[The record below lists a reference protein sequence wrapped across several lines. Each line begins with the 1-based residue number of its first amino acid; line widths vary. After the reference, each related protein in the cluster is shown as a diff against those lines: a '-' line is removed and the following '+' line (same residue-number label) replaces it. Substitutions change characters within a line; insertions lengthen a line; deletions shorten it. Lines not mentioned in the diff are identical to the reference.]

1 MLSNDEIIK
10 KFESCRSRFV
20 EGWKRTEWLEA
31 TRECY
36 SAVEGFSYEGGKNGQ
51 WENLDFQKREFDNKP
66 LFQINKLARVINVI
80 SGFQIQNRGDV
91 RYIPRDIDIAQDGQ
105 FSDKSKLADVVNDG
119 LEFIKQ
125 ASRADLENSHANYDA
140 LICGIGAVDNTIT
153 YEEGEDGI
161 GEPSV
166 QRIAPQLLMWDVAA
180 RKKNLIDANWVCSA
194 TVHDR
199 EVLLNEINAERATE
213 DKIVAFSGSSGDDL
227 FLNSY
232 TDMDKNLIMAY
243 NFQWREKEF
252 YWQVQNTALQNP
264 AAMQLLLL
272 DGSVQAAKERG
283 IDLTKDEIFPI
294 SLDEERA
301 FKQAF
306 ELVGLPFEAIKQK
319 KYVYYRASI
328 VGKDVISASEN
339 YSQKGFS
346 LKFITGKWSE
356 TRQYWYGLLS
366 LAIAP
371 QQLFNKGMSDIAET
385 LYISPH
391 GGIVIEAEA
400 VGGAGNLAAFKET
413 WAKQREV
420 TIIADGAI
428 AGQKFMMKPQAQLS
442 PAAMQVLDI
451 ADRAILECVG
461 LNQEFMGV
469 ADGGAQ
475 QAAMLQEQRVKQ
487 GMASFANEVDS
498 FGFFIQ
504 EQSKCFVDM
513 LRVLCQNSG
522 GLIIRNISGDKAQP
536 YVKLLE
542 DQIATKYD
550 IIVKEVPKSSSER
563 QRETDVLLQIAGM
576 LTQAGRDGGA
586 ILPLIIENQDINSD
600 KLEEVLAATQ
610 PPPPAQPDPVNQEL
624 LMAQAADLRAS
635 AAKKEAESKG
645 LDMELLNKFKQMRD
659 EDNNE
664 LEIKMEKM
672 KADIQK
678 TISETMVNY
687 SKIGQSI
694 QQPQSFMGN
703 NA

>member
-1 MLSNDEIIK
+1 MLSNQEIIK
-10 KFESCRSRFV
+10 KFETFKSRFT
-20 EGWKRTEWLEA
+20 EGWKREEWVKSM
-31 TRECY
+31 RESY
-36 SAVEGFSYEGGKNGQ
+36 SAVEGFSYDGGNGQ
-51 WENLDFQKREFDNKP
+51 WESLDYQRRESDGKP

-91 RYIPRDIDIAQDGQ
+91 RYIPRDIEVGEGGQ
-105 FSDKSKLADVVNDG
+105 LSEKSKLSDLVNDG
-119 LEFIKQ
+119 LEFIKHK
-125 ASRADLENSHANYDA
+125 SRADLENSHANYDA

-166 QRIAPQLLMWDVAA
+166 QRIAPHLLMWDVAS
-180 RKKNLIDANWVCSA
+180 RKKNMIDANAVASA
-194 TVHDR
+194 TIHDKDT
-199 EVLLNEINAERATE
+199 LLADINSERKKK
-213 DKIVAFSGSSGDDL
+213 DKLESLPAGNDDIFLSSHSTQDD
-227 FLNSY
+227 
-232 TDMDKNLIMAY
+232 NLAVAY
-243 NFQWREKEF
+243 NFQWREKES
-252 YWQVQNTALQNP
+252 YLQVQNSALQDP
-264 AAMQLLLL
+264 IKMQLLMQ
-272 DGSVQAAKERG
+272 DGSVAAAKERD

-294 SLDEERA
+294 SLDEEGA
-301 FKQAF
+301 FNKAF
-306 ELVGLPFEAIKQK
+306 ESVGLPFEVIKQK

-328 VGKDVISASEN
+328 VGDMVISASEN

-366 LAIAP
+366 LAIDP
-371 QQLFNKGMSDIAET
+371 QRLFNKGMSDIAET

-391 GGIVIEAEA
+391 GGIVIEADA
-400 VGGAGNLAAFKET
+400 VGGVGNLEAFKAT

-461 LNQEFMGV
+461 LNMEFMGV

-498 FGFFIQ
+498 FGFFVQ

-522 GLIIRNISGDKAQP
+522 GLIIRNISGDKAQQ
-536 YVKLLE
+536 YVKLLD
-542 DQIATKYD
+542 DQIATEYD

-563 QRETDVLLQIAGM
+563 QRETDILIQIAGM

-610 PPPPAQPDPVNQEL
+610 PPPPQQPDPVNQAL
-624 LMAQAADLRAS
+624 LQAQTAALMAEAKYKESQAKGNDMDLL
-635 AAKKEAESKG
+635 E
-645 LDMELLNKFKQMRD
+645 KFKTMREQD
-659 EDNNE
+659 SSEMDMK
-664 LEIKMEKM
+664 LEKM

-687 SKIGQSI
+687 SKLGQ
-694 QQPQSFMGN
+694 QVPVHQPQPYYGE
-703 NA
+703 